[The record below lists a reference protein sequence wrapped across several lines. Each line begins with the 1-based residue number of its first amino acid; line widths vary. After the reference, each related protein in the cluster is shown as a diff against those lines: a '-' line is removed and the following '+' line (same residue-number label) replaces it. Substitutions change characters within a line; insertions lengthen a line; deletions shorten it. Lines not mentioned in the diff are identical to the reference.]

1 MQPWKILVRTYLTGT
16 WHYRWIGMAVA
27 WAVCIIGW
35 AGVALVPNRFQAVA
49 MIYVDTDTMMAPL
62 LNGLTVTTDPQQQV
76 SVMLNT
82 LLARP
87 NLEQVVHLTNPRAA
101 SLSSAEMARQVET
114 LQDNITIK
122 PLATKNLFQLSYTD
136 ANPNKGLNV
145 SQTLL
150 SIFVDSNIG
159 SKRHDLEGAQSFLDT
174 KVNEYET
181 LVRQAEQRRTA
192 FKQSNLDV
200 LSNSVTPDQARVQVE
215 AAKQQWMGAQARLS
229 SLRAQLAGI
238 PKLVYIDGPG
248 SLILNANTGNS
259 PTMGRSGSLFQ
270 RLAEAKQ
277 TLMGLRTKFTDD
289 YPDVKAVQREIAQLQ
304 AELSATPAPGSQ
316 EASGNQSIPNPVY
329 VQTQS
334 KLSDAM
340 TEVALQQSRLNDAQA
355 TLDNAK
361 KMSSRALEISA
372 QFANLD
378 RDYDLVHKTYQE
390 LLTRRESAKL
400 SQSVNDEQSS
410 INVRIVEPP
419 KKAAFP
425 SAPNRPLLNSLV
437 ILLGLAAGLATAIAL
452 SINAGRFFAKEQLA
466 AEFDYPIIG
475 VVGRLARADDALEAR
490 RAYTA
495 LAACTGLLLCGYLV
509 VLVALDAS
517 FRLTLQGIL

>member
-1 MQPWKILVRTYLTGT
+1 MQPWKIRLRTYLTGT
-16 WHYRWIGMAVA
+16 WHYRWIGMGVA
-27 WAVCIIGW
+27 WAVCVLGW
-35 AGVALVPNRFQAVA
+35 LGVALIPNQFQAVA

-62 LNGLTVTTDPQQQV
+62 LRDLTVTTDPQQQV

-87 NLEQVVHLTNPRAA
+87 NLEQVVHLTNPRAN
-101 SLSSAEMARQVET
+101 SLSSAEMAKQVEK
-114 LQDNITIK
+114 LQDNVTIK
-122 PLATKNLFQLSYTD
+122 PLNTKNLFQLAYTD
-136 ANPNKGLNV
+136 SNPDRGLNV

-159 SKRHDLEGAQSFLDT
+159 NKRHDLEGAQSFLDT

-192 FKQSNLDV
+192 FKQANLDV
-200 LSNSVTPDQARVQVE
+200 LSNTVTPDQARVAVE
-215 AAKQQWMGAQARLS
+215 AAKQQLMGAQARLS
-229 SLRAQLAGI
+229 SLNGQLATI
-238 PKLVYIDGPG
+238 PKIIYIDGPG
-248 SLILNANTGNS
+248 PIILSSSTGNS
-259 PTMGRSGSLFQ
+259 PAAGRSGSLFQ
-270 RLAEAKQ
+270 QLAEAKQ
-277 TLMGLRTKFTDD
+277 NLIDLRSKFTDD
-289 YPDVKAVQREIAQLQ
+289 YPDVKAVQRQISQLQ
-304 AELSATPAPGSQ
+304 KELSATPPAGSQ
-316 EASGNQSIPNPVY
+316 GSGNQSIPNPVY

-334 KLSDAM
+334 KVSDAQ
-340 TEVALQQSRLNDAQA
+340 TEVALQAARVRDAQK

-361 KMSSRALEISA
+361 TMSSKALEISA

-390 LLTRRESAKL
+390 LLARRESAKL

-410 INVRIVEPP
+410 ITVRIVEPP

-425 SAPNRPLLNSLV
+425 VAPNRPLLNSV
-437 ILLGLAAGLATAIAL
+437 IVLIGLAAGLAIAIAL

-495 LAACTGLLLCGYLV
+495 LAACAGLLLCGYLV

-517 FRLTLQGIL
+517 FRLTLRGIL

>member
-1 MQPWKILVRTYLTGT
+1 MQPWKIRLRTYLTGT
-16 WHYRWIGMAVA
+16 WHYRWVGMGVA
-27 WAVCIIGW
+27 WAICIIGW
-35 AGVALVPNRFQAVA
+35 LGVALVPNQFQAVA

-62 LNGLTVTTDPQQQV
+62 LKGLTVSTDPQQQV

-101 SLSSAEMARQVET
+101 NLTSAEMAKQVES
-114 LQDNITIK
+114 LQENISIK
-122 PLATKNLFQLSYTD
+122 PLSTKNLFQLSYTD
-136 ANPNKGLNV
+136 RDPDRGLNV

-192 FKQSNLDV
+192 FRQANIEV
-200 LSNSVTPDQARVQVE
+200 LSNTVTPDQARVQVE
-215 AAKQQWMGAQARLS
+215 GAKQQLAGAQARLS
-229 SLRAQLAGI
+229 SLRTQLATI
-238 PKLVYIDGPG
+238 PKIIYIDGPG
-248 SLILNANTGNS
+248 PLVLSSATGNM
-259 PTMGRSGSLFQ
+259 PTTGRGGSLFQ

-277 TLMGLRTKFTDD
+277 TLIDLRSKYTDD
-289 YPDVKAVQREIAQLQ
+289 YPDVKAVQREVNQLQ
-304 AELSATPAPGSQ
+304 KELQETPAAGSQ
-316 EASGNQSIPNPVY
+316 GTGNQSIPNPVY

-334 KLSDAM
+334 KVSDAQ
-340 TEVALQQSRLNDAQA
+340 TEVALQYQRLSDAQA
-355 TLDNAK
+355 TMDKAM
-361 KMSSRALEISA
+361 KMSSKAIDITA

-378 RDYDLVHKTYQE
+378 RDYDLVHKTYQD
-390 LLTRRESAKL
+390 LLARRESAKL

-410 INVRIVEPP
+410 ITVRIVEPP
-419 KKAAFP
+419 KKAPFP
-425 SAPNRPLLNSLV
+425 VAPNRPLLNSAVMLV
-437 ILLGLAAGLATAIAL
+437 GLLAGLVTAIAL
-452 SINAGRFFAKEQLA
+452 SINAGRFFAKEQLS

-475 VVGRLARADDALEAR
+475 VVGRLARADDALDAR

-495 LAACTGLLLCGYLV
+495 LAACTGLLLCGYIV

-517 FRLTLQGIL
+517 FRLTLRSML

>member
-1 MQPWKILVRTYLTGT
+1 MG
-16 WHYRWIGMAVA
+16 VA
-27 WAVCIIGW
+27 WAVCVLGW
-35 AGVALVPNRFQAVA
+35 LGVALIPNQFQAVA

-62 LNGLTVTTDPQQQV
+62 LRDLTVTTDPQQQV

-87 NLEQVVHLTNPRAA
+87 NLEQVVHLTNPRAN
-101 SLSSAEMARQVET
+101 SLSSAEMARQVER
-114 LQDNITIK
+114 LQNNIAIK
-122 PLATKNLFQLSYTD
+122 PLNTKNLFQLAYTD
-136 ANPNKGLNV
+136 SNPDRGLNV

-159 SKRHDLEGAQSFLDT
+159 NKRHDLEGAQSFLDT

-192 FKQSNLDV
+192 FKQANLDI
-200 LSNSVTPDQARVQVE
+200 LSNSVTPDQARAQVE
-215 AAKQQWMGAQARLS
+215 AAKQQLMGAQARLS
-229 SLRAQLAGI
+229 SLNAQLASI
-238 PKLVYIDGPG
+238 PKIIYIDGPG
-248 SLILNANTGNS
+248 PLILSSNSGNS
-259 PTMGRSGSLFQ
+259 PTTGRGGSLFQ

-277 TLMGLRTKFTDD
+277 TLIDLRSKYTDD
-289 YPDVKAVQREIAQLQ
+289 YPDVKAVQREISQLQ
-304 AELSATPAPGSQ
+304 GELASTPPTGSQ
-316 EASGNQSIPNPVY
+316 GSGNQSIPNPVY

-334 KLSDAM
+334 KVSDAV
-340 TEVALQQSRLNDAQA
+340 TEVALQAARVRDAQG
-355 TLDNAK
+355 TLNSAK
-361 KMSSRALEISA
+361 TMSSKAIEISA

-390 LLTRRESAKL
+390 LLARRESAKL

-425 SAPNRPLLNSLV
+425 VAPNRPLLNSVVTL
-437 ILLGLAAGLATAIAL
+437 IGLAAGLAAAIAL

-495 LAACTGLLLCGYLV
+495 LAACAGLLLCGYLV

-517 FRLTLQGIL
+517 FRLTLRGIL

>member
-1 MQPWKILVRTYLTGT
+1 MQPWKIRLRTYLTGT
-16 WHYRWIGMAVA
+16 WHYRWIGMGVA

-35 AGVALVPNRFQAVA
+35 LGIAVLPNQFQAVS

-62 LNGLTVTTDPQQQV
+62 LKDLTVSTDPQQQV

-87 NLEQVVHLTNPRAA
+87 NLEQVVHLTNPRAN

-114 LQDNITIK
+114 LQDNISIR
-122 PLATKNLFQLSYTD
+122 PLNTKNLFQLAYTD
-136 ANPNKGLNV
+136 KDADRGLNV
-145 SQTLL
+145 TQTLL

-159 SKRHDLEGAQSFLDT
+159 NKRHDLEGAQSFLDT

-192 FKQSNLDV
+192 FRQANLEI
-200 LSNSVTPDQARVQVE
+200 LSNTVTPDQARQGIEV
-215 AAKQQWMGAQARLS
+215 ARQQLDGAQARLS
-229 SLRAQLAGI
+229 SLRNQLASL
-238 PKLVYIDGPG
+238 PKMVYIDGPG
-248 SLILNANTGNS
+248 GLVLGSGNL
-259 PTMGRSGSLFQ
+259 PMGGSLFQ
-270 RLAEAKQ
+270 QLAAAKQ
-277 TLMGLRTKFTDD
+277 ALVDLKSRYTDD
-289 YPDVKAVQREIAQLQ
+289 HPDVKALKRQIATLQ
-304 AELSATPAPGSQ
+304 GELSAIPADGGQGSG
-316 EASGNQSIPNPVY
+316 SQSIPNPVY

-334 KLSDAM
+334 KLSDAQ
-340 TEVALQQSRLNDAQA
+340 TDVALQAQKLHEAQA
-355 TLDNAK
+355 GLD
-361 KMSSRALEISA
+361 RALKQSSKVLDISA

-390 LLTRRESAKL
+390 LMARRESAKL

-410 INVRIVEPP
+410 ITVRIVEPP

-425 SAPNRPLLNSLV
+425 VAPNRPLLNSLV
-437 ILLGLAAGLATAIAL
+437 ILVGMLAGVAAAIAL

-475 VVGRLARADDALEAR
+475 VVGRLARADDSLNAR

-495 LAACTGLLLCGYLV
+495 LAACTGLLLCGYVV

-517 FRLTLQGIL
+517 FRLTLRGIL

>member
-1 MQPWKILVRTYLTGT
+1 MQPWKIRLRTYLTGT
-16 WHYRWIGMAVA
+16 WHYRWIGMGVA
-27 WAVCIIGW
+27 WAVCIFGW
-35 AGVALVPNRFQAVA
+35 LGIALVPNQFQAVS

-87 NLEQVVHLTNPRAA
+87 NLEQVVHLTNPQAN

-114 LQDNITIK
+114 LQSNISIK
-122 PLATKNLFQLSYTD
+122 PLSTKNLFQLSYTD
-136 ANPNKGLNV
+136 RDPNRGLNV
-145 SQTLL
+145 TQTLL

-159 SKRHDLEGAQSFLDT
+159 NKRHDLEGAQSFPDT

-192 FKQSNLDV
+192 FKQSNLEV
-200 LSNSVTPDQARVQVE
+200 LSNTITPDAARAGVE
-215 AAKQQWMGAQARLS
+215 VARQQLEGAQARLS
-229 SLRAQLAGI
+229 SLRGQLAII
-238 PKLVYIDGPG
+238 PKIVYIDGPG
-248 SLILNANTGNS
+248 GLVMGTGNM
-259 PTMGRSGSLFQ
+259 PTGGSLFQ
-270 RLAEAKQ
+270 QLAAYKQ
-277 TLMGLRTKFTDD
+277 SLIDLKSRFTDD
-289 YPDVKAVQREIAQLQ
+289 HPDVKAIKRHIAQLQ
-304 AELSATPAPGSQ
+304 AELSSVPADGGQSAGS
-316 EASGNQSIPNPVY
+316 QSIPNPVY

-334 KLSDAM
+334 KLSDAQ
-340 TEVALQQSRLNDAQA
+340 TDVALQAQKWHEAQA
-355 TLDNAK
+355 GLDRAL
-361 KMSSRALEISA
+361 KMSSKAIEISA
-372 QFANLD
+372 QFQNLD

-390 LLTRRESAKL
+390 LLARRESAKL

-425 SAPNRPLLNSLV
+425 VAPNRPLLNSGV
-437 ILLGLAAGLATAIAL
+437 ILLGMLAGIAAAIAL

-475 VVGRLARADDALEAR
+475 VVGRLARADDILNSR

-495 LAACTGLLLCGYLV
+495 LAACTGLLLCGYVV

-517 FRLTLQGIL
+517 FRLTLRGIL

>member
-1 MQPWKILVRTYLTGT
+1 MG
-16 WHYRWIGMAVA
+16 VA

-35 AGVALVPNRFQAVA
+35 LGVALVPNRFQAVA

-87 NLEQVVHLTNPRAA
+87 NLEQVVHLTNPREA

-192 FKQSNLDV
+192 FKQANLEV

-229 SLRAQLAGI
+229 SLRAQLAAI

-248 SLILNANTGNS
+248 ALILGAGTGNS
-259 PTMGRSGSLFQ
+259 IRGGSLFQ

-277 TLMGLRTKFTDD
+277 TLSDLRSKFTDD
-289 YPDVKAVQREIAQLQ
+289 YPDVKAVKREIAQMQ
-304 AELSATPAPGSQ
+304 TELSATPPAGSQ
-316 EASGNQSIPNPVY
+316 EATGNQSIPNPVY

-334 KLSDAM
+334 KLSDAL
-340 TEVALQQSRLNDAQA
+340 TEVALQQSRVNDAQA
-355 TLDNAK
+355 TLDNARK
-361 KMSSRALEISA
+361 LSSKGLEISA

-410 INVRIVEPP
+410 ITVRIVEPP

-425 SAPNRPLLNSLV
+425 SAPNRPLLNSIV
-437 ILLGLAAGLATAIAL
+437 ILVGLAAGLGTAIAL
-452 SINAGRFFAKEQLA
+452 SINAGRFFAREQLA

>member
-1 MQPWKILVRTYLTGT
+1 
-16 WHYRWIGMAVA
+16 
-27 WAVCIIGW
+27 
-35 AGVALVPNRFQAVA
+35 

-62 LNGLTVTTDPQQQV
+62 LKDLTVTTDPQQQV

-101 SLSSAEMARQVET
+101 SLSSAEMARQVEG
-114 LQDNITIK
+114 LQNNIAIK
-122 PLATKNLFQLSYTD
+122 PLNTKNLFQLAYTD
-136 ANPNKGLNV
+136 NNPDRGLNV

-159 SKRHDLEGAQSFLDT
+159 NKRHDLEGAQSFLDT

-192 FKQSNLDV
+192 FKQANIEV
-200 LSNSVTPDQARVQVE
+200 LSNTVTPDQARVQVE
-215 AAKQQWMGAQARLS
+215 AAKQQLMGAQARLS
-229 SLRAQLAGI
+229 SLNGQLASI
-238 PKLVYIDGPG
+238 PKIIYIDGPG
-248 SLILNANTGNS
+248 SLILSSAGNS
-259 PTMGRSGSLFQ
+259 PMGSRGGSLFQ

-277 TLMGLRTKFTDD
+277 TLLDLRSKFTDD

-304 AELSATPAPGSQ
+304 TELSAAPPSGSQ
-316 EASGNQSIPNPVY
+316 GSGNQSIPNPVY

-334 KLSDAM
+334 KVSDAQ
-340 TEVALQQSRLNDAQA
+340 TEVALQSARLRDAQT
-355 TLDNAK
+355 TLDSART
-361 KMSSRALEISA
+361 MSSKAIEISA

-390 LLTRRESAKL
+390 LLARRESAKL

-410 INVRIVEPP
+410 ITVRIVEPP

-425 SAPNRPLLNSLV
+425 VAPNRPLLNSIV
-437 ILLGLAAGLATAIAL
+437 ILVGLAAGLAAAIGL

-495 LAACTGLLLCGYLV
+495 LAACAGLLLCGYVV
-509 VLVALDAS
+509 VLLALDAS
-517 FRLTLQGIL
+517 FRLTLRGIL

>member
-1 MQPWKILVRTYLTGT
+1 MG
-16 WHYRWIGMAVA
+16 VA

-35 AGVALVPNRFQAVA
+35 LGVALVPNRFQAVA

-192 FKQSNLDV
+192 FKQANLEV

-229 SLRAQLAGI
+229 SLRAQLAAI

-248 SLILNANTGNS
+248 ALILGANSGNS
-259 PTMGRSGSLFQ
+259 IRGGSLFQ

-277 TLMGLRTKFTDD
+277 NLSDLRSKFTDD
-289 YPDVKAVQREIAQLQ
+289 YPDVKAVKREIAQMQ
-304 AELSATPAPGSQ
+304 AELSATPPAGSQ
-316 EASGNQSIPNPVY
+316 EATAGNQSIPNPVY

-334 KLSDAM
+334 KLSDAL
-340 TEVALQQSRLNDAQA
+340 TEVALQQSRLNDAQT
-355 TLDNAK
+355 TLDNARK
-361 KMSSRALEISA
+361 LSSKALEISA

-425 SAPNRPLLNSLV
+425 SAPNRPLLNSVV

>member
-1 MQPWKILVRTYLTGT
+1 MQPWKIRLRTYLTGT
-16 WHYRWIGMAVA
+16 WHYRWIGMGVT
-27 WAVCIIGW
+27 WAVCLIGW
-35 AGVALVPNRFQAVA
+35 LGIALVPNQFQAVA

-62 LNGLTVTTDPQQQV
+62 LKGLTVSTDPEQQV

-82 LLARP
+82 LLTRP
-87 NLEQVVHLTNPRAA
+87 NLEQVVHLTTPNATN
-101 SLSSAEMARQVET
+101 LSSAEMARQVQD
-114 LQDNITIK
+114 LQSHISIK
-122 PLATKNLFQLSYTD
+122 PLNTKNLFELSYTD
-136 ANPNKGLNV
+136 RNPDKGLNV

-159 SKRHDLEGAQSFLDT
+159 NKRHDLEGAQSFLDT

-181 LVRQAEQRRTA
+181 LVRQAEARRTK
-192 FKQSNLDV
+192 FKQDNLDV
-200 LSNSVTPDQARVQVE
+200 LTSNVTPDQARAKVE
-215 AAKQQWMGAQARLS
+215 EARTQLNGAQARLS

-248 SLILNANTGNS
+248 ALILGAGTGNS
-259 PTMGRSGSLFQ
+259 IRGGSMFQ

-277 TLMGLRTKFTDD
+277 TLSDLRSKFTDD
-289 YPDVKAVQREIAQLQ
+289 HPDVKAVKREIAQMQ
-304 AELSATPAPGSQ
+304 AELSATPPAGSQ
-316 EASGNQSIPNPVY
+316 EATAGNQSIPNPVY

-340 TEVALQQSRLNDAQA
+340 TEVALQQSRLNDAQT
-355 TLDNAK
+355 TLENARK
-361 KMSSRALEISA
+361 LSSKALEINA

-378 RDYDLVHKTYQE
+378 RDYDLVHKTYAE

-410 INVRIVEPP
+410 IAVRIVEPP

-425 SAPNRPLLNSLV
+425 SAPNRPLLNSIV
-437 ILLGLAAGLATAIAL
+437 ILIGLAAGLGTAIAL

-466 AEFDYPIIG
+466 SEFDYPIIG

-517 FRLTLQGIL
+517 FRLTLQGML